1 MPSFPLGFSGETLR
15 AARSPARSPALP
27 LLAVRARACAEIDPR
42 DASAWAVL
50 GRAYFVLGELTWEA
64 DAGEALT
71 LLRYIRLLQATT
83 AFVQAVLLNPD
94 SPSIRQTLARLYWS
108 QGALDLAHHHAADAL
123 RITRRNGPASGE
135 SHDAFNQRLARD
147 VEFVD
152 RLETAVMENEN
163 RLIIMTAGLSGDPL
177 SRARIARQLGLHQKA
192 IDTLMKSHPDLYG
205 SEGIELL
212 IELLIATGQSA
223 ECVYYWIATKS
234 AVRRMAWVCSAI
246 PASPTRTA
254 RAGCISSRPTP
265 G

>member
-1 MPSFPLGFSGETLR
+1 MVIDCPLCPAFRSG
-15 AARSPARSPALP
+15 SPARRCVRLAPPPAP
-27 LLAVRARACAEIDPR
+27 PPFPSSRFGPRGAARRSTRARQR
-42 DASAWAVL
+42 L
-50 GRAYFVLGELTWEA
+50 GRAGACVFRSRRIDVEA

-192 IDTLMKSHPDLYG
+192 IDTLMKSHPD
-205 SEGIELL
+205 
-212 IELLIATGQSA
+212 
-223 ECVYYWIATKS
+223 
-234 AVRRMAWVCSAI
+234 RMA
-246 PASPTRTA
+246 RKEL
-254 RAGCISSRPTP
+254 SS
-265 G
+265 